1 MRKWKLNSLAAAAV
15 VGVLLLTGC
24 VSTEQ
29 LNKLADDASVAE
41 LRLSA
46 IETQT
51 ADMKAAFQTLAK
63 AEELEALSAE
73 VSSELQQTH
82 KEVADELNAAT
93 AQVSKEI
100 LAVRQDT
107 AAVMNAATEQVSNE
121 ILDLRQE
128 TADIIR
134 NYTKNESFTLLAD
147 RVTLL
152 ENELAMIQ
160 EVIGNLAAY
169 GKYTDSEDFL
179 TFLYGLV
186 DIYDTLEVVERN
198 LFKLKEAMRM
208 FVAE

>member
-1 MRKWKLNSLAAAAV
+1 MRNWKLKSLAAAAAI
-15 VGVLLLTGC
+15 GVLLLSGC
-24 VSTEQ
+24 VSTDQ
-29 LNKLADDASVAE
+29 ISKLADDALVAE

-51 ADMKAAFQTLAK
+51 ADMKAAFQTVAK

-73 VSSELQQTH
+73 LQKTRQ
-82 KEVADELNAAT
+82 EVAEEMNAAA
-93 AQVSKEI
+93 AQASEEI
-100 LAVRQDT
+100 LAVRQETT
-107 AAVMNAATEQVSNE
+107 AAMNTAIAQVSDE
-121 ILDLRQE
+121 IIALRQE

-134 NYTKNESFTLLAD
+134 NYTKNESFTQLAD

-152 ENELAMIQ
+152 ENELALIQ

-169 GKYTDSEDFL
+169 GEYTDSEDFL
-179 TFLYGLV
+179 AFLYGLV

-198 LFKLKEAMRM
+198 LLNLKEAMRL